1 MKRVLKLGEDVN
13 KLFLFWDDGEVV
25 FILIVVVLNLCEVE
39 WFLVENGVN
48 VDVKDRSR
56 RGVFYYVVMGGNKEI
71 VLYLFCLGVFVDS

>member
-25 FILIVVVLNLCEVE
+25 FILIVVVLNLCEVV

-56 RGVFYYVVMGGNKEI
+56 RGVLYYVVMGGNKEI
-71 VLYLFCLGVFVDS
+71 VLYLFCLGVFVDC